1 MQGMDET
8 AMVRQQ
14 DFECDGP
21 VEIIVWLGAG
31 RLDVQLVQGEGSVPR
46 VAVQVRQDETA
57 RASWNVGLTNLLG
70 WLGEYTGQVAPG
82 ELASAA
88 ICATLIKFADRRLT
102 VQTPREMPLRTV
114 PLAVT
119 VTAPTN
125 STVTARAGSADVT
138 VDGVTARL
146 DVTTGSGELRVQRCE
161 GPAEVRT
168 GSGDV
173 RLGSV
178 VGALRARTGSGG
190 VDVIALDGAGTVH
203 TGSGD
208 IRIGAVS
215 DDLQARTGSGDL
227 TVGDATAG
235 HLELTTGSG
244 QLRVGIHTGVLA
256 EIDMSSG
263 SGQARSELPFG
274 TPPADSSA
282 PLRVRGRTGSGD
294 AVVTPAA

>member
-1 MQGMDET
+1 MQSMDD
-8 AMVRQQ
+8 AAVVRHQ
-14 DFECDGP
+14 DFECDAP
-21 VEIIVWLGAG
+21 VEVIVELGAG
-31 RLDVQLVQGEGSVPR
+31 RLDVRLVEGEAGAAT
-46 VAVQVRQDETA
+46 VAVQVRPDETA
-57 RASWNVGLTNLLG
+57 RAPWNAGLTGLLG
-70 WLGEYTGQVAPG
+70 WLGEQAGQVAPE
-82 ELASAA
+82 ELATAA
-88 ICATLIKFADRRLT
+88 VRATLVEFDGRRLT

-119 VTAPTN
+119 VTAPTG

-138 VDGVTARL
+138 VDGGAARL
-146 DVTTGSGELRVQRCE
+146 DATTGSGELRVQRCE

-190 VDVIALDGAGTVH
+190 VDVTALDGAGTVH

-208 IRIGAVS
+208 VRIGAVS

-235 HLELTTGSG
+235 QLELTTGSG

-256 EIDMSSG
+256 EIDVSSG

-274 TPPADSSA
+274 APPGDGSA
-282 PLRVRGRTGSGD
+282 RLRVRGRTGSGD
-294 AVVTPAA
+294 AVITSVA

>member
-1 MQGMDET
+1 MNE
-8 AMVRQQ
+8 AAVVRHQE
-14 DFECDGP
+14 FECDGP
-21 VEIIVWLGAG
+21 VEIIVWVGAG
-31 RLDVQLVQGEGSVPR
+31 RLDVQLGQDEGNAPM

-57 RASWNVGLTNLLG
+57 RAPWNAGLTGLLG
-70 WLGEYTGQVAPG
+70 WLGEYTGQLSPG
-82 ELASAA
+82 ELTSAA
-88 ICATLIKFADRRLT
+88 IRATLIEFAERRLT
-102 VQTPREMPLRTV
+102 VQSPREMPLRTV

-119 VTAPTN
+119 VTAPTG

-138 VDGVTARL
+138 VDGLTARL

-161 GPAEVRT
+161 GPAEIRT

-227 TVGDATAG
+227 TVSDATAG
-235 HLELTTGSG
+235 QLELTTGSG

-274 TPPADSSA
+274 APPADGFA
-282 PLRVRGRTGSGD
+282 RLRVRGRTGSGE